1 MTAVYDPTM
10 PMTVAEVA
18 AYMGVSEDTVR
29 ALIRAQHLPATQER
43 PRGGYSVDEADAE
56 RVKQDRLAGRLAG
69 PVQLTE
75 LDLNRLVDMQRDNL
89 RLLDEADDALDARD
103 AFIRSVRASSGAG
116 YGAVTAMAD
125 ALGMHR
131 TAIQRIAGSEPKVR
145 EPRLAKFDAE
155 LEARRS
161 GNR

>member
-1 MTAVYDPTM
+1 MTAVYDLSM
-10 PMTVAEVA
+10 PMNVAEVA

-29 ALIRAQHLPATQER
+29 ALIRGRHLPATQER
-43 PRGGYSVDEADAE
+43 PRGGYTVDEADAE
-56 RVKQDRLAGRLAG
+56 RVRADRAAGRLAG

-75 LDLNRLVDMQRDNL
+75 LDLTRLVDLQRGYL
-89 RLLDEADDALDARD
+89 AALDAADDALDARD

-131 TAIQRIAGSEPKVR
+131 TAVQRIAGSDPKPR
-145 EPRLAKFDAE
+145 TSRLAEFD
-155 LEARRS
+155 EARAARTTD
-161 GNR
+161 R